1 MLPSDYTDDFT
12 ADFSVIE
19 PPTKTYRLNFS
30 GKPSTGMITGVDAMR
45 QAVFLI
51 LHTERFDYKIF
62 SWDYGVHLSPLI
74 GENISYYLQAQLQQ
88 AIEESLLQD
97 DRIMEVCDFVFER
110 PERGVLSVKFTVKT
124 TQGDIVSELKW
135 GV

>member
-1 MLPSDYTDDFT
+1 MLPSDYIEDFT

-19 PPTKTYRLNFS
+19 APTKTYRLNFS
-30 GKPSTGMITGVDAMR
+30 GKPSTGMITGVDAMK

-51 LHTERFDYKIF
+51 LHTERFDYEMF
-62 SWDYGVHLSPLI
+62 SWNYGIYLSPLI
-74 GENISYYLQAQLQQ
+74 GKNISYCLQAQLQQ

-97 DRIMEVCDFVFER
+97 DRVLEVCDFIFER
-110 PERGVLSVKFTVKT
+110 PKRGVLVVQFTVKT
-124 TQGDIVSELKW
+124 TQGNIISELKW